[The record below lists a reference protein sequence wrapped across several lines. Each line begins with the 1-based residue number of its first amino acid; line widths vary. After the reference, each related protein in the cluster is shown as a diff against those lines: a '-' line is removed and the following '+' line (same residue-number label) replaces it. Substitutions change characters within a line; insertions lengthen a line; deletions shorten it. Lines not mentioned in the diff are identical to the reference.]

1 MVLLKGLQTT
11 FLCAQNK
18 YKSVETK
25 TFCYNIKIAN
35 ETEQK
40 KKQVA
45 GTTRQSKRGAGYSE
59 GWREQCG
66 RWSWG
71 RTRCSTFD
79 RAGLAFIGN
88 SVAICVNDS

>member
-1 MVLLKGLQTT
+1 MYGWSVKRATNN
-11 FLCAQNK
+11 FFVCAQNK

-25 TFCYNIKIAN
+25 TFCNNIKIAN

-40 KKQVA
+40 TVPPR
-45 GTTRQSKRGAGYSE
+45 GRGAARGQARQWEE
-59 GWREQCG
+59 GALVA
-66 RWSWG
+66 
-71 RTRCSTFD
+71 TTFD

>member
-1 MVLLKGLQTT
+1 MKKRKRGGWGWSVKRATNN
-11 FLCAQNK
+11 FFVCAQNK

-25 TFCYNIKIAN
+25 TFCNNIKIAN

-40 KKQVA
+40 TVA
-45 GTTRQSKRGAGYSE
+45 QGKRGE
-59 GWREQCG
+59 GSGVRQWREG
-66 RWSWG
+66 ALVA
-71 RTRCSTFD
+71 TTFD

>member
-1 MVLLKGLQTT
+1 M
-11 FLCAQNK
+11 CAQNK

-25 TFCYNIKIAN
+25 TFCNNIKIAN

-40 KKQVA
+40 TVA
-45 GTTRQSKRGAGYSE
+45 EGLSGGRGVQTARQWHEGALVA
-59 GWREQCG
+59 
-66 RWSWG
+66 
-71 RTRCSTFD
+71 TTFD